1 MEGLDDSYYI
11 ISRDG
16 SKHEG
21 VIFAVG
27 DAETHAVK
35 YGTRYLEAGRAMF
48 FRNTHAEDWRRKGIE
63 ENVGDIIFHGSH
75 LIIKKKIR
83 DQLLK
88 YPMQGVQY
96 YPAVYTDID
105 GNNHY
110 DYFFVNIYEDQDWCY
125 IERSQLDHRGQKRL
139 DRGDEPGVESIVLD
153 FHKMLLVPEDER
165 LIFSMGN
172 IDMGK
177 PIIHKKVKD
186 IFEQFNLVDTRFFRV
201 DEWEDGAHL
210 FPE

>member
-11 ISRDG
+11 ISSDG
-16 SKHEG
+16 SKEG

-27 DAETHAVK
+27 DAETHALR
-35 YGTRYLEAGRAMF
+35 YGSQYLEAGRAMF
-48 FRNTHAEDWRRKGIE
+48 FRNTHAEDWRRKGIK
-63 ENVGDIIFHGSH
+63 ENIGDIIFHGYDFM
-75 LIIKKKIR
+75 IKKEIR

-88 YPMQGVQY
+88 YPIQGVQY
-96 YPAVYTDID
+96 YPAVYTDIE

-110 DYFFVNIYEDQDWCY
+110 DYFFVNIYEDKDWCY

-165 LIFSMGN
+165 LMFRMGN
-172 IDMGK
+172 IDMGE
-177 PIIHKKVKD
+177 PIIHKKIKD

>member
-1 MEGLDDSYYI
+1 MEGLDDSYYV

-16 SKHEG
+16 TKNDS
-21 VIFAVG
+21 IYASG
-27 DAETHAVK
+27 DAETKALK

-48 FRNTHAEDWRRKGIE
+48 FHNTSAEDFRREGIK
-63 ENVGDIIFHGSH
+63 ENIGDIIFQGSH

-88 YPMQGVQY
+88 YPIQGVQY

-110 DYFFVNIYEDQDWCY
+110 DYFFVNIYDKKDWCY
-125 IERSQLDHRGQKRL
+125 IEHSQLDHRGQKRL
-139 DRGDEPGVESIVLD
+139 DRGDKPGVESIVLD

-165 LIFSMGN
+165 LMFRMGN

-210 FPE
+210 DPE

>member
-1 MEGLDDSYYI
+1 MEGLDDSYYVM
-11 ISRDG
+11 SVDG
-16 SKHEG
+16 TRENY
-21 VIFAVG
+21 IFAVG
-27 DAETHAVK
+27 DDETHALK
-35 YGTRYLEAGRAMF
+35 YGTRHLEAGRAMF
-48 FRNTHAEDWRRKGIE
+48 FHNSDAEDWRRKGIE
-63 ENVGDIIFHGSH
+63 ENIGDIVFHGPD

-88 YPMQGVQY
+88 YPIQGVQY
-96 YPAVYTDID
+96 YPAVYTDIE
-105 GNNHY
+105 GNNHF

-201 DEWEDGAHL
+201 DEWRRNAHL
-210 FPE
+210 RP

>member
-1 MEGLDDSYYI
+1 MEGLDDSYYVM
-11 ISRDG
+11 SVDG
-16 SKHEG
+16 TQEDY
-21 VIFAVG
+21 IFAAG
-27 DAETHAVK
+27 DAETKALR
-35 YGTRYLEAGRAMF
+35 YGTEYLPAGRAMF
-48 FRNTHAEDWRRKGIE
+48 FHNTDAEDLRHEGIK
-63 ENVGDIIFHGSH
+63 ENIGDIIFNGSNF
-75 LIIKKKIR
+75 LIKKEIR
-83 DQLLK
+83 DKLLK
-88 YPMQGVQY
+88 YPIQGVQY
-96 YPAVYTDID
+96 YPAVYTDIE
-105 GNNHY
+105 GNNHF

-201 DEWEDGAHL
+201 DEWRRNAHL
-210 FPE
+210 RP

>member
-16 SKHEG
+16 SREG
-21 VIFAVG
+21 VTFAAG
-27 DAETHAVK
+27 DAETK
-35 YGTRYLEAGRAMF
+35 ELRYGTEYLPAGRAMF
-48 FRNTHAEDWRRKGIE
+48 FHNTNAEDFRREGIK
-63 ENVGDIIFHGSH
+63 ENIGDIIFNGANF
-75 LIIKKKIR
+75 IIKNKIR

-88 YPMQGVQY
+88 YPIQGVQY

-110 DYFFVNIYEDQDWCY
+110 DYFFVNIYEDKDWCY

-165 LIFSMGN
+165 LIFRMGN
-172 IDMGK
+172 IDMGEI
-177 PIIHKKVKD
+177 IIHKKVKD

-201 DEWEDGAHL
+201 DEWRRNAHL
-210 FPE
+210 RP